1 MGFVIGCYRKCLGTS
16 LYVSLA
22 HARSQFRD
30 TEQSHGVNKALSL
43 RSVRDARPQIATLF
57 VIVLRRES
65 FFTGRRHPS
74 DTGSLIAKLDVSE
87 VDDGSN
93 DFKQA
98 PRLLSPHSDALE
110 GMDESPKVGAVVD
123 TVQGEA
129 PPRSARGGKSARA
142 SNTFVPINH
151 DTVPVCLCVPG

>member
-22 HARSQFRD
+22 HARGKFRD
-30 TEQSHGVNKALSL
+30 AEQPHGVNKALSL

-74 DTGSLIAKLDVSE
+74 DTGYLTLIAKLDVSE
-87 VDDGSN
+87 VDDCSN

-110 GMDESPKVGAVVD
+110 GMDESPKVCAVVD

-129 PPRSARGGKSARA
+129 SPRSARGGKSART
-142 SNTFVPINH
+142 SNTFVSKHQSN
-151 DTVPVCLCVPG
+151 

>member
-1 MGFVIGCYRKCLGTS
+1 MARRAFVMGFVIGCYRKCLSTS

-22 HARSQFRD
+22 HARGQFRD
-30 TEQSHGVNKALSL
+30 TEQPHGVNKALSL
-43 RSVRDARPQIATLF
+43 RSVRDARPQIATLL

-74 DTGSLIAKLDVSE
+74 DTGSLIAKLDVSK
-87 VDDGSN
+87 VDDCSN

-129 PPRSARGGKSARA
+129 PPRSARGGKSART
-142 SNTFVPINH
+142 SNTFVSKHQSN
-151 DTVPVCLCVPG
+151 